1 MKDARKGDRSGTG
14 NRASTKGT
22 GRRGAWILAATIL
35 GSSMAYIDG
44 TVVNVALPV
53 LQKDFGA
60 RIDQVQ
66 WVVEAYTLLVAS
78 LVLVG
83 GTLGDRYGRR
93 RIYALGIAIYAI
105 ASLWCG
111 LAPDIGQLVAARAL
125 QGIGGALLVPG
136 SLAIITAFFPES
148 ERGRAIGT
156 WSGLSAVSTAIGPLL
171 GGWLV
176 DNISWRGVFFINIPI
191 AAVILLILFR
201 HVPESSDDTAPR
213 QLDWAGAVLVATGL
227 GALVFGL
234 IEANRLTFSHPLI
247 PSALAAGALLLGA
260 FIIVERRSPA
270 PMLPLQLFTSRT
282 FTGANLLTL
291 FLYAALNGM
300 FFFLGFNLIQVQGY
314 SATATG
320 AALLPFIVL
329 LSTLSRW
336 AGNLATVFGPR
347 LLLAAGPTV
356 CAAGYGLFLLSGA
369 GHGGDGSYW
378 TEFFP
383 AIMVVG
389 LGMALAVA
397 PLTYTVMSS
406 VSERHAGTA
415 SGINNS
421 VSWLSGL
428 LSIAVLGLVAVSSFS
443 TGLERSLHTAGLPPD
458 ASRNIMEQRSKLAA
472 VELPPELPEP
482 GRTAARQVIQ
492 ASFVESFHVMMLI
505 CAGLALVS
513 GIAGFLM
520 IEDPRNSKKAAGTG
534 AG

>member
-1 MKDARKGDRSGTG
+1 
-14 NRASTKGT
+14 
-22 GRRGAWILAATIL
+22 
-35 GSSMAYIDG
+35 MAYIDG

-93 RIYALGIAIYAI
+93 RIYALGIAVYAV

-111 LAPDIGQLVAARAL
+111 FAPDIGQLIAARAL

-136 SLAIITAFFPES
+136 SLAIITASFAES
-148 ERGRAIGT
+148 ERGSAIGT

-201 HVPESSDDTAPR
+201 HVPESSDDEAPR
-213 QLDWAGAVLVATGL
+213 RLDWTGAALVATGL

-234 IEANRLTFSHPLI
+234 IEANRLSFSHPLI
-247 PSALAAGALLLGA
+247 PSALAAGVLLLGA
-260 FIIVERRSPA
+260 FIFVERRSPA
-270 PMLPLQLFTSRT
+270 PMLPLQLFASRT

-291 FLYAALNGM
+291 LLYAALNGM
-300 FFFLGFNLIQVQGY
+300 FFFLGFNMIQVQGY

-336 AGNLATVFGPR
+336 SGKLATAFGPR
-347 LLLAAGPTV
+347 LLLAAGPIV
-356 CAAGYGLFLLSGA
+356 CACGYVLFLLSGA
-369 GHGGDGSYW
+369 GHGDGGSYW
-378 TEFFP
+378 TQFFP
-383 AIMVVG
+383 AITVVG
-389 LGMALAVA
+389 LGMAITVA

-406 VSERHAGTA
+406 VSARHAGTA

-421 VSWLSGL
+421 VSWVSGL
-428 LSIAVLGLVAVSSFS
+428 LSIAVLGIVVLSSFS
-443 TGLERSLHTAGLPPD
+443 AGLDQSMSMIDVPP
-458 ASRNIMEQRSKLAA
+458 AVRQSILEQRSKLAA
-472 VELPPELPEP
+472 IDLPPALPEP
-482 GRTAARQVIQ
+482 QRIAARQAIES
-492 ASFVESFHVMMLI
+492 SFVESFHGMMLI
-505 CAGLALVS
+505 CAGLALAS
-513 GIAGFLM
+513 GIVGFLM
-520 IEDPRNSKKAAGTG
+520 IEKGKPGKNTAEKSA
-534 AG
+534 